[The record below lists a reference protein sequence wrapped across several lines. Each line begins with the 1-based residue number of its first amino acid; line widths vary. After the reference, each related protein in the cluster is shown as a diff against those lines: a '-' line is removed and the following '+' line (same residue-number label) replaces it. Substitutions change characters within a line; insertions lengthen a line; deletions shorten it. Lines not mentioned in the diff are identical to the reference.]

1 MADSANLG
9 LPYIEAAQAQKYVTH
24 NEAPVV
30 QVAVVQLPVLDRDL
44 IAPPASPAE
53 GDRFLIASGATG
65 AWTRQDGKWR
75 RSRRAAGRSIGLPG
89 IYEPLGELIEPG
101 APALARDAP
110 DATHSASTD
119 AYSEFI
125 SGLRDGGEVAP
136 TLALLP
142 GETNSAGSMMTSIV
156 ARIAPIASSFPMPRQ
171 PPGSWTGLSPRSP
184 RRAYR

>member
-9 LPYIEAAQAQKYVTH
+9 LPYIEAAQAPKHVTH
-24 NEAPVV
+24 NQALDV
-30 QVAVVQLPVLDRDL
+30 QVAVVQLAVLDRDL
-44 IAPPASPAE
+44 IAPAGKPGRGRPVL
-53 GDRFLIASGATG
+53 GCIRCDRRLDRAGWQVA
-65 AWTRQDGKWR
+65 A
-75 RSRRAAGRSIGLPG
+75 SRRAAGRSIGLPG
-89 IYEPLGELIEPG
+89 IFEPLGELIEPG

-119 AYSEFI
+119 AYRECIF
-125 SGLRDGGEVAP
+125 GLRDGGEVAP